1 MRKLQIEDAEVMR
14 LAIQQEI
21 SRNEEARYD
30 HRLHGML
37 LVTAGQSC
45 REVARL
51 FGEDATT
58 VQRWVRRFEKGGL
71 EALREGERPGRP
83 RMLDARQW
91 RKLATELR
99 RTPRVSRWMPLC
111 GTVHSSR
118 STWAAAIGSNWG
130 CGNASAC

>member
-1 MRKLQIEDAEVMR
+1 MVLHFALSFPWGMAMRKLQIEDAEVMR

-37 LVTAGQSC
+37 LVSAGQSC

-58 VQRWVRRFEKGGL
+58 VQRWVRRFERGGL

-99 RTPRVSRWMPLC
+99 RTPRE
-111 GTVHSSR
+111 
-118 STWAAAIGSNWG
+118 
-130 CGNASAC
+130 